1 MPSSLPPS
9 IVRTLVPL
17 IVAWLLSWLPAELA
31 LTEGQL
37 GTAVTLALAAVYYIA
52 VRLVEV
58 YVSPR
63 VGVLLGS
70 RQAPVYGK
78 HDARAQ

>member
-1 MPSSLPPS
+1 VPSSLPPS
-9 IVRTLVPL
+9 IVRTVVPL
-17 IVAWLLSWLPAELA
+17 VVAWLLSWLPAELE

-37 GTAVTLALAAVYYIA
+37 GTAVTLALAAAYYIV
-52 VRLVEV
+52 VRLIEV

-63 VGVLLGS
+63 IGVLLGS
-70 RQAPVYGK
+70 RQTPAYGK